1 MSTPRPGLHPARPPR
16 GSRKVAVPS
25 FLEHGSESE
34 PMTLPQ
40 QLRHWAATRPD
51 TVALRQKDYGIWE
64 PVTWAQYERAA
75 RHFGLGLAKL
85 GLPEGGHC
93 AVISENRKEWVFTQL
108 GCGLV
113 RAVTVG
119 VYPTSPAAEVAYL
132 LQASD
137 AVVVVCEDQEQLD
150 KVLEVRTQ
158 LPALQHLVV
167 MDPRGLRHYEVPDL
181 LTFDEVSALGAAFDQ
196 EHPRLVEERQSRQ
209 SMEDTA
215 LMIFTSGSTGR
226 PKAAMISYGN
236 IAAMAKGTDAV
247 YQCSPA
253 DSMVSYLPLC
263 HVAEQIYTVYLPLRA
278 GAVVNFAESLR
289 TVQTDL
295 REVAPTLFLGVPR
308 IWEKLHASIET
319 KIRETGGLR
328 RALYTRAMAA
338 TMHFADLPP
347 ERWTLAQRITH
358 ALWSLLVL
366 RALNNFIG
374 LRHCRLA
381 LSGAAPIA
389 PDMLRFFR
397 ALGVPIREGY
407 GMTETAGVV
416 CVQRSAASPVGTVG
430 SAIPGVELRIAADG
444 ELLLR
449 GPTVFKGYYRNEAA
463 TREAIDTEGWLH
475 TGDVAQAVATPE
487 GEEIRIV
494 DRKKDIMI
502 TAGGKNITPS
512 EIENALKFS
521 AYVKEAIIVADR
533 RPFVAA
539 LIQIDF
545 DTVSAWAE
553 EQGLAYTHFR
563 SLATHERV
571 RELVHAEVER
581 VNGRMPQVQQ
591 VRSFHLLTK
600 ELDHDDGEVTATLK
614 IKRKSIAEKYAAE
627 IEALYGGRQQTEE
640 TA

>member
-1 MSTPRPGLHPARPPR
+1 MRRNGPANT
-16 GSRKVAVPS
+16 
-25 FLEHGSESE
+25 
-34 PMTLPQ
+34 MTDRTGTSALPQ
-40 QLRHWAATRPD
+40 QLRAWARARPD
-51 TVALRQKDYGIWE
+51 AVALRQKDYGIWE
-64 PVTWAQYERAA
+64 PFTWAQYEQAA
-75 RHFGLGLAKL
+75 RHFGLGLVKL

-113 RAVTVG
+113 GAVTVG
-119 VYPTSPAAEVAYL
+119 VYPTSPAAEIEYL

-150 KVLEVRTQ
+150 KVLEVRQ
-158 LPALQHLVV
+158 RLPALTHLVV
-167 MDPRGLRHYEVPDL
+167 MDPRGLRHYQVPNL
-181 LTFDEVSALGAAFDQ
+181 HTFEEVSALGEALGREQ
-196 EHPRLVEERQSRQ
+196 PRLVEQRQARQ
-209 SMEDTA
+209 TMNDTA

-236 IAAMAKGTDAV
+236 IAAMAAGTDAV
-247 YQCSPA
+247 YRCSPA

-263 HVAEQIYTVYLPLRA
+263 HVAEQIYTVYLPLHS

-295 REVAPTLFLGVPR
+295 REIAPTLFLGVPR

-319 KIRETGGLR
+319 KIRETGGVR
-328 RALYTRAMAA
+328 KSLYTRALAA
-338 TMHFADLPP
+338 TMPFADLPP
-347 ERWTLAQRITH
+347 ERWSVSQRLTH
-358 ALWSLLVL
+358 WLWSLLVL
-366 RALNNFIG
+366 RSLNNFIG
-374 LRHCRLA
+374 LRKCRLA

-397 ALGVPIREGY
+397 TLGVPIREGY

-430 SAIPGVELRIAADG
+430 VAVPGVDLRIADDG
-444 ELLLR
+444 ELLVR

-463 TREAIDTEGWLH
+463 TREAIDSEGWLH
-475 TGDVAQAVATPE
+475 TGDVAQAVPTPD
-487 GEEIRIV
+487 GDEIRIV

-521 AYVKEAIIVADR
+521 AYVKEAVVVADR

-545 DTVSAWAE
+545 DTVSGWAE

-571 RELVHAEVER
+571 RELVRAEVDR
-581 VNGRMPQVQQ
+581 ANARMPPVQQ

-614 IKRKSIAEKYAAE
+614 IKRKSIADKYAAE
-627 IEALYGGRQQTEE
+627 IDALYGANPTARE